1 MATIN
6 AYKMDGLGNDFLII
20 DRRKLSVNLS
30 KKQII
35 DFADRKNI
43 GFDQLI
49 YIEKEMDKYVPITIF
64 NSDGNEV
71 DACGN
76 GSRCIIALLPLID
89 STSKEEYDKNSKKTI
104 SLKTKNRS
112 TNNQN
117 VRLEKELLILKEN
130 FKKQNKI
137 SQNQKNELR
146 KLRTEHKKALRRL
159 NQGLE
164 KITKKVEENK
174 ELRKKLDT
182 AQKQIT
188 ALTKK
193 GFK

>member
-89 STSKEEYDKNSKKTI
+89 SKSKEEYDKNSKKTI
-104 SLKTKNRS
+104 SLKTKNR
-112 TNNQN
+112 
-117 VRLEKELLILKEN
+117 ILTGSLTGKREVQLDMGKPI
-130 FKKQNKI
+130 FDWNKI
-137 SQNQKNELR
+137 PLS
-146 KLRTEHKKALRRL
+146 KKI
-159 NQGLE
+159 NPG
-164 KITKKVEENK
+164 KVDMEIDGDKFNF
-174 ELRKKLDT
+174 
-182 AQKQIT
+182 
-188 ALTKK
+188 
-193 GFK
+193 GFCVNVGNPHIIFFNVFN

>member
-20 DRRKLSVNLS
+20 DRRKSSVNLS

-49 YIEKEMDKYVPITIF
+49 YIEKELDQYVPITIF

-76 GSRCIIALLPLID
+76 GSRCIIKLLPLID
-89 STSKEEYDKNSKKTI
+89 SKSSEEYDKNSKALNHKDEVI
-104 SLKTKNRS
+104 SFKCELQENLQKAMKKFVEDHPNWDQYRILQAAIAGFLKQKGFQNRDL
-112 TNNQN
+112 T
-117 VRLEKELLILKEN
+117 RLYIGNMFSMN
-130 FKKQNKI
+130 FK
-137 SQNQKNELR
+137 
-146 KLRTEHKKALRRL
+146 
-159 NQGLE
+159 
-164 KITKKVEENK
+164 
-174 ELRKKLDT
+174 D
-182 AQKQIT
+182 
-188 ALTKK
+188 
-193 GFK
+193 

>member
-20 DRRKLSVNLS
+20 DRRKSSVNLS

-49 YIEKEMDKYVPITIF
+49 YIEKELDQYVPITIF

-76 GSRCIIALLPLID
+76 GNLDKAVELLPTKDKNDFFNFVKNNVSFNQGNMFISKSSEIID
-89 STSKEEYDKNSKKTI
+89 SYFS
-104 SLKTKNRS
+104 
-112 TNNQN
+112 
-117 VRLEKELLILKEN
+117 
-130 FKKQNKI
+130 
-137 SQNQKNELR
+137 
-146 KLRTEHKKALRRL
+146 
-159 NQGLE
+159 
-164 KITKKVEENK
+164 
-174 ELRKKLDT
+174 
-182 AQKQIT
+182 
-188 ALTKK
+188 
-193 GFK
+193 